1 MFVAQLGQSC
11 RCWVRL
17 KSLCSSAALHYF
29 EFSSVLLIFFWFI
42 FLFAFLFLCFPL
54 NKSNNIFL
62 KSDLTRV
69 FYQLQ
74 KISMLNIHLYILQAY
89 SSILNMYVCVFKS
102 SLLKAWKNWP
112 NFIKLRQRL
121 NLLDPTKALQT
132 SPNTYVAPNKHLCL
146 SVALIGAGMSFKLS
160 GLSKSPVFLTKAAIQ
175 TRQMDNCFRG
185 PQMSRFTASAKVN

>member
-1 MFVAQLGQSC
+1 MFVAQLGRSC
-11 RCWVRL
+11 RCWVQL

-29 EFSSVLLIFFWFI
+29 EFSSVCWSFFDLYSSLPSSFSVFHWIKVTISSWNLIW
-42 FLFAFLFLCFPL
+42 
-54 NKSNNIFL
+54 
-62 KSDLTRV
+62 RV
-69 FYQLQ
+69 FFINSRKFQCWT
-74 KISMLNIHLYILQAY
+74 YIYIFYRHTPAY
-89 SSILNMYVCVFKS
+89 WTCMSCVFKS

-132 SPNTYVAPNKHLCL
+132 SPNTFVAPNKHLCL